1 MRRVCKRGGHAAG
14 WARHAV
20 ASHPT
25 TGGHAKHLVR
35 SMTFRRRS
43 QPGCHAEHAKGRHRE
58 CCADHPLTPGGCHRD
73 GGGGSGRRY
82 ARTYSH

>member
-1 MRRVCKRGGHAAG
+1 VCRVGKRGGHPAG

-35 SMTFRRRS
+35 SVTFRRRS
-43 QPGCHAEHAKGRHRE
+43 QPRRHAEHGKGRHRE
-58 CCADHPLTPGGCHRD
+58 CRTDDALTPGG
-73 GGGGSGRRY
+73 
-82 ARTYSH
+82 